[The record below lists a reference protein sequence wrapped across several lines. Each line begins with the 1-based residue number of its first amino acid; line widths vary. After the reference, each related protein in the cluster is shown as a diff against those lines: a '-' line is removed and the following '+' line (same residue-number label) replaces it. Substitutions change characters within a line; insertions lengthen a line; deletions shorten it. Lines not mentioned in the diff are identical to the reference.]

1 MSHEDA
7 IKAGALAL
15 FGEKYSDEVRVL
27 SIGEHDNK
35 VYSIELCGGTHVN
48 NTNEIGRL
56 EIVSE
61 SSVASGVRRI
71 EALRGNDLDKHR
83 KNIEKEKL
91 IDDEKKL
98 HALKMNEQM
107 KLSLIHI

>member
-1 MSHEDA
+1 MTHEDA
-7 IKAGALAL
+7 IKSGALAL
-15 FGEKYSDEVRVL
+15 FGEKYSEEVRVL
-27 SIGEHDNK
+27 SIGEQDSK
-35 VYSIELCGGTHVN
+35 VYSTELCGGTHVN

-71 EALRGNDLDKHR
+71 EALRGNDLDKYR
-83 KNIEKEKL
+83 RNVEKEKL

-107 KLSLIHI
+107 